1 MKKKIFAVS
10 LIVICLSILAYGT
23 VAYFTDEDVAHNVI
37 TTGGVDIT
45 VEEWQE
51 IGGELV
57 PYPDEPIEVMP
68 GATVSKIVTVLN
80 EEAEAYIRAR
90 YEIIVRDSEGNIME
104 LDEETLNSVFTI
116 VVNTENWLVKP
127 EDDVWL
133 YYDSAVPTD
142 ESTSPLFTEV
152 IFSGINMTNE
162 YQNCTIEINVYAQGV
177 QTANN
182 GSSALEAAGWP
193 AE

>member
-182 GSSALEAAGWP
+182 GSSAFEAAGWP